1 MDVLSETVAAIRTGN
16 PASGMFVRHAP
27 WGREYPVVPGAG
39 FHVVLE
45 GSCYLIPPAGVT
57 VASLRNVSESPIG
70 TGTLETS
77 PVGAANRAGA
87 RASRIGSRPSSVG
100 PAAFGAEQ
108 GSTTSGTAS
117 GSAASGTAPVSS
129 APGVVTHSNRLLP
142 ESPRRP
148 AGMPTAGVPLALA
161 TGDVLFMPRGA
172 DHYLVDDLGSPVTE
186 VAIPGEPR
194 YIPGSGAKTALLCG
208 AYGLGRQRSH
218 PLLDELP
225 EFIHLPADSR
235 RDPALRG
242 AVDLLAAEMTEPRLG
257 SDAVV
262 PALLEMLLLFA
273 LRSWFDQQATEHATG
288 WAAAFADPAVAVAL
302 RAVHEEPA
310 RAWTVSDLSDIAG
323 VSRATLARR
332 FAATIG
338 EPPLAYVT
346 RWRMLTAAR
355 LLRDTDA
362 ALSAIARK
370 VGYTSEFAFAKAFKR
385 EYGLAPG
392 RYRHTTDETPLI
404 AV

>member
-1 MDVLSETVAAIRTGN
+1 MDILSETIAAIRTGN

-45 GSCYLIPPAGVT
+45 GSCYVVPPAGVT
-57 VASLRNVSESPIG
+57 VASLRSVPESSSG
-70 TGTLETS
+70 AGTLETS
-77 PVGAANRAGA
+77 PTGAANRAGA
-87 RASRIGSRPSSVG
+87 RSSRIGSRPGSVG
-100 PAAFGAEQ
+100 PATFGLEP
-108 GSTTSGTAS
+108 
-117 GSAASGTAPVSS
+117 GSATIGTTPVSS
-129 APGVVTHSNRLLP
+129 ASGVVAPSNLP
-142 ESPRRP
+142 ESPQRRSRMP
-148 AGMPTAGVPLALA
+148 ATGVPLALE

-172 DHYLVDDLGSPVTE
+172 DHCLVDDLDSPVTE

-208 AYGLGRQRSH
+208 AYGLGRRRSH

-310 RAWTVSDLSDIAG
+310 RAWTVPDLSDIAG

-392 RYRHTTDETPLI
+392 RYRHTADETPLI